1 MQAMKKWLSP
11 IIWLVIGD
19 YRLIPFIYGQLYL
32 EITPPPHTNLQIC
45 CAQSVTNS
53 LVGLVRSIGG
63 SVLVSEGSFN
73 VYLGSKRDGFQE
85 NSNNYSIGNH
95 FFKVLVQIHYSLF
108 IHYRPGLVIIF
119 YPSISFYSIFAIVGF
134 IVHDKV
140 RELGL
145 YSK

>member
-1 MQAMKKWLSP
+1 M
-11 IIWLVIGD
+11 
-19 YRLIPFIYGQLYL
+19 
-32 EITPPPHTNLQIC
+32 
-45 CAQSVTNS
+45 
-53 LVGLVRSIGG
+53 RSIGG

-140 RELGL
+140 RELGSKQYL
-145 YSK
+145 WSMGRYTSIKVNIYSTSIADTLQ